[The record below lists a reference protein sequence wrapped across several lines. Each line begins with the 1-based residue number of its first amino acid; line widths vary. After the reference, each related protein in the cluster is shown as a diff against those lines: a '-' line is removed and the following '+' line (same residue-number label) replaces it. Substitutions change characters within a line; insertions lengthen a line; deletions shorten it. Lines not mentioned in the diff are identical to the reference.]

1 MTDPGGYRSYA
12 SDDLVTGEGVAV
24 EVPVASVVARMGWVG
39 IDVIVGLVVLI
50 GGLFV
55 LGIVLCIY

>member
-24 EVPVASVVARMGWVG
+24 EVPVASVVARMGSG
-39 IDVIVGLVVLI
+39 AIDVILALVVL
-50 GGLFV
+50 
-55 LGIVLCIY
+55 